1 RKCEFNKI
9 STTFLGYT
17 ISSNSLGISDDKVK
31 AKTPKIV
38 KEIQSFLGFV
48 NFYY

>member
-1 RKCEFNKI
+1 KYEFNKV

-17 ISSNSLGISDDKVK
+17 ISSNSLGISNNKVK
-31 AKTPKIV
+31 VIPKTV
-38 KEIQSFLGFV
+38 KEIQSFLGFT